1 MIRGAWMYRREDD
14 AALEICCAPEQSDKP
29 CADSERAQKWR
40 MSLASLLF
48 FTVLLSDHLWLCAGV
63 KLLSKDRSGRRSWGS
78 AAADEEE
85 GGGHAVRNN
94 GLHSHAAAPA
104 TRDPA
109 CADAGS
115 SSRLESACA
124 ALHWRG
130 AGSWV
135 ALAAHNRSALS
146 PHALLAHFRAFS
158 LSFCDSYTMSDLLVG
173 MAEPDGLNC
182 SLQNMVWDLASG
194 RVALDDDE
202 DVCGSCIQAYMRLDQ
217 HAQEKYEEFE
227 LLFLKY
233 LPEDYSVRS
242 RLEDCKVVYKAWL
255 CSEFFNVTQSQ
266 CHHRIP
272 CKQYCL
278 EVQTRC
284 PFVLPDNDDLVYG
297 GLSSFICTGLLEN
310 HLTNAEPECC
320 DVRWRGCDPAGEGP
334 YGTSAPPPGSATG
347 PRRSSQ
353 AASAAARLYSSRFKL
368 CVLVL
373 ILLHTVVTFSAV
385 ADHSGVSLEALRPME
400 ESSAREE

>member
-1 MIRGAWMYRREDD
+1 MPLKTRAREVAFLILCVEGRWGEMLLNIMLRRREDD

-242 RLEDCKVVYKAWL
+242 RLEDCKVSARGSSVARGSLGSRVTRAQHDGSQRLGASYSTRRDAK
-255 CSEFFNVTQSQ
+255 NVVHVASCARPAAVRVGAPSLGWPPITIGMP
-266 CHHRIP
+266 R
-272 CKQYCL
+272 
-278 EVQTRC
+278 T
-284 PFVLPDNDDLVYG
+284 F
-297 GLSSFICTGLLEN
+297 GLLQTSIQIYRMF
-310 HLTNAEPECC
+310 HLE
-320 DVRWRGCDPAGEGP
+320 
-334 YGTSAPPPGSATG
+334 
-347 PRRSSQ
+347 
-353 AASAAARLYSSRFKL
+353 L
-368 CVLVL
+368 C
-373 ILLHTVVTFSAV
+373 
-385 ADHSGVSLEALRPME
+385 GQQ
-400 ESSAREE
+400 